1 MLEAFDGQGCSTPK
15 VPITADAIEQLSQL
29 AEAAAPLLSRSRPD
43 PSAPSF
49 RRRKKYLDLQTKVEL
64 PPIQNP

>member
-1 MLEAFDGQGCSTPK
+1 MLEAFDGQGSSTPK
-15 VPITADAIEQLSQL
+15 APIAAEAIEQLSQL
-29 AEAAAPLLSRSRPD
+29 AEAAATLLSRSRSD